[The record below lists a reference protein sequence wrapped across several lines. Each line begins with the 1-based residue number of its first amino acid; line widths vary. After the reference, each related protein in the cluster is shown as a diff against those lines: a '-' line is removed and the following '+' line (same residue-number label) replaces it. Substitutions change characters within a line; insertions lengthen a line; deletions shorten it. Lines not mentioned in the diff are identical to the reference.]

1 MDANYTGY
9 LVYTNLCRQNEHA
22 FTFSNLV
29 SFEASRPSDAQATSA
44 YSALIQNMSM
54 KFTKNQ

>member
-9 LVYTNLCRQNEHA
+9 LVYTNLCETTCS

-29 SFEASRPSDAQATSA
+29 SFEDPGPSDAQATNA

-54 KFTKNQ
+54 EFTENQ